1 MLVTQ
6 QSAVRH
12 TDTNTSRMRS
22 RAVLLLLIIYGAKYT
37 RVIRSKRKTNRQKA
51 QLVRPAEFA
60 AVGITLIKLLL

>member
-1 MLVTQ
+1 
-6 QSAVRH
+6 
-12 TDTNTSRMRS
+12 MRS